1 VSREGKSEFLKPYYC
16 KQHMRTSI
24 SVIYLKLL
32 NYGKVLA
39 AVLSIAESQWWVT
52 HTPVTLVN
60 CLQKYEFNINQASD
74 REDVTEFS
82 AGTDDWGQ
90 QKANISFQ
98 EQVYCDK
105 DAVIG

>member
-1 VSREGKSEFLKPYYC
+1 VSREGKSELLKPYYC
-16 KQHMRTSI
+16 KQHVRTSI

-32 NYGKVLA
+32 NDGKVLA
-39 AVLSIAESQWWVT
+39 AVHSIAESQWWVA

-60 CLQKYEFNINQASD
+60 CLQKCEFNMNQASD
-74 REDVTEFS
+74 HEDVTEFS
-82 AGTDDWGQ
+82 TGKDDWGQ

-98 EQVYCDK
+98 EHVYCDK